1 MKNLRHI
8 GFITSWMLN
17 EGDTQIEEL
26 QPIQAIVN
34 EVPTIQL
41 SPAHSELLTRMRM
54 AETIITGDK
63 FVGLTKEQKL
73 EFLDELKWLTALNAQ
88 LGA

>member
-1 MKNLRHI
+1 MKNLKRV

-17 EGDTQIEEL
+17 EGESQVEEL

-54 AETIITGDK
+54 AETVITGEK
-63 FVGLTKEQKL
+63 FANLSKEQKF

>member
-8 GFITSWMLN
+8 GFVTSWMLN
-17 EGDTQIEEL
+17 EGESQVEEL

-41 SPAHSELLTRMRM
+41 SPAHSELILRMQM
-54 AETIITGDK
+54 TEIVITGDK
-63 FVGLTKEQKL
+63 FIGLTKEQKFG
-73 EFLDELKWLTALNAQ
+73 FLDELKWLTALNAQ